1 MDYLPLALQQRTLST
16 LNLITSF
23 SRQLDLDPVI
33 IGLIILSIS
42 FIAISILMW
51 ILSYARIAILVGLVL
66 AAGNV
71 GLRFVR
77 RELPVLVGGSGGS
90 GGSGGVGMVEGK
102 EERILGLEDL
112 EGRVRGV
119 IEEEERRERVA

>member
-1 MDYLPLALQQRTLST
+1 
-16 LNLITSF
+16 
-23 SRQLDLDPVI
+23 
-33 IGLIILSIS
+33 
-42 FIAISILMW
+42 MW
-51 ILSYARIAILVGLVL
+51 ILSYARFAILVGIVL

-77 RELPVLVGGSGGS
+77 RELPVLVGGSGA
-90 GGSGGVGMVEGK
+90 VGMVEEGK

-119 IEEEERRERVA
+119 IEEERRERVV

>member
-1 MDYLPLALQQRTLST
+1 MDYLPPALQHHTLST
-16 LNLITSF
+16 LTLITSF

-33 IGLIILSIS
+33 IGLAILSIT

-51 ILSYARIAILVGLVL
+51 ILSYIRILILVGLVL

-77 RELPVLVGGSGGS
+77 RELPVLVGGSGA
-90 GGSGGVGMVEGK
+90 VGMVEEGK

-119 IEEEERRERVA
+119 IEEEERRERVV

>member
-90 GGSGGVGMVEGK
+90 GGSGGVG
-102 EERILGLEDL
+102 IL

-119 IEEEERRERVA
+119 IAEEERRERVA

>member
-1 MDYLPLALQQRTLST
+1 
-16 LNLITSF
+16 
-23 SRQLDLDPVI
+23 
-33 IGLIILSIS
+33 
-42 FIAISILMW
+42 MW
-51 ILSYARIAILVGLVL
+51 ILSYARIAILVGIVL

-71 GLRFVR
+71 SLRFMR

-102 EERILGLEDL
+102 EERIVGLEVL

-119 IEEEERRERVA
+119 IEEEERRERVV